1 MTRIGIAGAFLFA
14 SVTLAP
20 APSRAATEEAAKA
33 AAAPKPAT
41 APATKTTNAKKKSR
55 NKAAASAPKEA
66 PIAAAKLDA
75 LRDLLFDE
83 DDARALEVAGV
94 LGGLTAPNA
103 GDPLIEMLAAGTSP
117 ARTQAALDALAKLAA
132 AGALASARAVE
143 ILELYSGHRTV
154 EVRRRA
160 VKALGELKDALVVPT
175 LLARLGDSAPEVRA
189 VAGEALAA
197 RKETKA
203 TPRLYLLLKR
213 GDMGAAAPLA
223 VLATPD
229 LVPQIAELAGSV
241 DDSVLATALGEYV
254 KRTDVSDKL
263 RVDVLR
269 TIGHLSGAA
278 ATTALIEYVAAVP
291 AKDNRPSKA
300 EALKLLDDRGSKQ

>member
-1 MTRIGIAGAFLFA
+1 M
-14 SVTLAP
+14 
-20 APSRAATEEAAKA
+20 
-33 AAAPKPAT
+33 
-41 APATKTTNAKKKSR
+41 
-55 NKAAASAPKEA
+55 
-66 PIAAAKLDA
+66 
-75 LRDLLFDE
+75 
-83 DDARALEVAGV
+83 

-103 GDPLIEMLAAGTSP
+103 GDPLIEMLAAGTST

-160 VKALGELKDALVVPT
+160 VKALGELKDAIVVPT

-213 GDMGAAAPLA
+213 GDMGAAGPIA

-254 KRTDVSDKL
+254 KRTDVPDKL

-269 TIGHLSGAA
+269 TIGRLSGAA
-278 ATTALIEYVAAVP
+278 ATTALIEYVAAIP
-291 AKDNRPSKA
+291 AKDNRPSKN
-300 EALKLLDDRGSKQ
+300 EAMKLLDERGSRQ